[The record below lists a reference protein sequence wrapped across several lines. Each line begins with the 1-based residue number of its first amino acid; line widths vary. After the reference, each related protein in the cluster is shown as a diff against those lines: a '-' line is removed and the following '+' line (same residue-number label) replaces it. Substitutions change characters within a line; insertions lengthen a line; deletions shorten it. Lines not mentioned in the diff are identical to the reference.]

1 MKNILIACA
10 LLGASSLALANDIV
24 QFVCGAGNELT
35 VSFPEDQDA
44 SFVNVNGIQYD
55 YSNSYAIR
63 RKHEGEKIM
72 YRFTHNE
79 YSVFLVIN
87 EADKKVSMIYEGR
100 DEACERG
107 TPYDL

>member
-10 LLGASSLALANDIV
+10 LLGASSLALANDSV

-55 YSNSYAIR
+55 YANSFASR
-63 RKHEGEKIM
+63 RSQDIT
-72 YRFTHNE
+72 YQFTHNE
-79 YSVFLVIN
+79 YSVFLSIN
-87 EADKKVSMIYEGR
+87 ETDKKVSMIYEGR
-100 DEACERG
+100 NEACERG
-107 TPYDL
+107 TPYDR